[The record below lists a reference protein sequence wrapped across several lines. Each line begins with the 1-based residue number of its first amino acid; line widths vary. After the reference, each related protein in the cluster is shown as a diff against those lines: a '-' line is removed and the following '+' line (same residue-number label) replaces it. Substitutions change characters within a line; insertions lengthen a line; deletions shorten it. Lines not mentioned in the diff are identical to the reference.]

1 MCLYWFQAKDHM
13 LEVDEFSWQL
23 HNNKQCNYYWIFSSY
38 VIHTLIALSLNTLLG
53 WTDQSL
59 DQYPFQL
66 QTLNSQKL
74 FRKPLY
80 RTHIPW
86 SAVLVNF
93 GNGISVPEKIES
105 TSINILWKF
114 FIHIYF
120 ILMGH
125 NAHLNTSLFTVLKDY
140 TRVNT
145 FIKIRWIIL
154 QPQPLIFTLSNS
166 LICYSF
172 KTVWSDIFL
181 LDFHDSAH
189 IYWEK
194 IHLTSVIC
202 QFCGYQIALN
212 QFLSS
217 RNTYIWQFLR
227 NIPTYCR
234 VYTWSV
240 KWQDN

>member
-1 MCLYWFQAKDHM
+1 M

-217 RNTYIWQFLR
+217 RNTYIWRFLR

-234 VYTWSV
+234 VYSWSV

>member
-1 MCLYWFQAKDHM
+1 M
-13 LEVDEFSWQL
+13 LEVDGFSWQL

-125 NAHLNTSLFTVLKDY
+125 NAHLNSTKGLHQSKYIYKDKVNNITTPTLNIHFVKQLDLLF
-140 TRVNT
+140 
-145 FIKIRWIIL
+145 I
-154 QPQPLIFTLSNS
+154 
-166 LICYSF
+166 
-172 KTVWSDIFL
+172 
-181 LDFHDSAH
+181 
-189 IYWEK
+189 
-194 IHLTSVIC
+194 
-202 QFCGYQIALN
+202 
-212 QFLSS
+212 
-217 RNTYIWQFLR
+217 
-227 NIPTYCR
+227 
-234 VYTWSV
+234 
-240 KWQDN
+240 

>member
-1 MCLYWFQAKDHM
+1 
-13 LEVDEFSWQL
+13 
-23 HNNKQCNYYWIFSSY
+23 
-38 VIHTLIALSLNTLLG
+38 
-53 WTDQSL
+53 
-59 DQYPFQL
+59 
-66 QTLNSQKL
+66 
-74 FRKPLY
+74 
-80 RTHIPW
+80 
-86 SAVLVNF
+86 
-93 GNGISVPEKIES
+93 
-105 TSINILWKF
+105 
-114 FIHIYF
+114 
-120 ILMGH
+120 MGH

-217 RNTYIWQFLR
+217 RNTYIWQFWEIYQHTVEFIYDQLNDKTTKIPSKEFISSISLDQVSYIRSAENHYKIYRSFFLLLR
-227 NIPTYCR
+227 HYSCAFFLFLSFFPSFLSTINRNLNDAFKSLST
-234 VYTWSV
+234 
-240 KWQDN
+240 

>member
-1 MCLYWFQAKDHM
+1 
-13 LEVDEFSWQL
+13 
-23 HNNKQCNYYWIFSSY
+23 
-38 VIHTLIALSLNTLLG
+38 
-53 WTDQSL
+53 
-59 DQYPFQL
+59 
-66 QTLNSQKL
+66 
-74 FRKPLY
+74 
-80 RTHIPW
+80 
-86 SAVLVNF
+86 
-93 GNGISVPEKIES
+93 
-105 TSINILWKF
+105 
-114 FIHIYF
+114 
-120 ILMGH
+120 MGH

-234 VYTWSV
+234 VYIHDQLNDKTTKIPSKEFISGISLDQV
-240 KWQDN
+240 SYIRSAENHYKIYRSFFHLRHYSCAFFLFLSFFPSFLL